1 MSNTEKKSANS
12 IWDKIVGFVAMVWL
26 RYIKPSWSHFRWRDR
41 LAGDTLPVPKNI
53 ITRADIQSFLNECY
67 PVFDWTMDDIT
78 QLTDT
83 FYPLPYIY
91 NEYYD
96 AKKAGGGNKF
106 KGDCDDYHSV
116 VWHVLN
122 YNSID
127 CALITLVTKPFTK
140 SHTMCAYKATEGG
153 RTVYYVIDYN
163 WIRGVYTSLEDFVN
177 AYKLPVR
184 YWQLDKYDY
193 GKRKFYYVDKKKF

>member
-1 MSNTEKKSANS
+1 MSKIEKGN
-12 IWDKIVGFVAMVWL
+12 ILDKIIAFVARIWL
-26 RYIKPSWSHFRWRDR
+26 RYLKPSWSHFRWRDR

-78 QLTDT
+78 QLTDS
-83 FYPLPYIY
+83 FKPLPYIY

-96 AKKAGGGNKF
+96 AKKAGGSTKF
-106 KGDCDDYHSV
+106 KDDCDGFHSV
-116 VWHVLN
+116 VYHVLN
-122 YNSID
+122 ANSIE

-177 AYKLPVR
+177 AYKLPVC

-193 GKRKFYYVDKKKF
+193 GNRKFYYVAKENF

>member
-1 MSNTEKKSANS
+1 MSNTDKKSANS
-12 IWDKIVGFVAMVWL
+12 ILDKIIGFVAMVWL

-67 PVFDWTMDDIT
+67 PVFEWTMDGIT
-78 QLTDT
+78 QLTDS
-83 FYPLPYIY
+83 YRPLPYLY

-106 KGDCDDYHSV
+106 KDDCDGYHTV

-122 YNSID
+122 YNSIE

-140 SHTMCAYKATEGG
+140 SHTMCAYKVKESGAAK
-153 RTVYYVIDYN
+153 YYVVDYN
-163 WIRGVYTSLEDFVN
+163 SIKGPYKDLESFVDF
-177 AYKLPVR
+177 YRLPVR

-193 GKRKFYYVDKKKF
+193 EKQMFVKIKEL

>member
-1 MSNTEKKSANS
+1 MF
-12 IWDKIVGFVAMVWL
+12 DKIIGFIAKIWL
-26 RYIKPSWSHFRWRDR
+26 SYIKPYWSRFRWRDR

-67 PVFDWTMDDIT
+67 PVFEWTMDGIT
-78 QLTDT
+78 QLTDS
-83 FYPLPYIY
+83 YRPLPYLY

-96 AKKAGGGNKF
+96 AKKAGGAAKF
-106 KGDCDDYHSV
+106 KDDCDGYHTV

-122 YNSID
+122 ANSIE

-193 GKRKFYYVDKKKF
+193 EKQMFVKVKEL

>member
-1 MSNTEKKSANS
+1 MSNTDKKSANG

-67 PVFDWTMDDIT
+67 PVFEWTMDGIT
-78 QLTDT
+78 ELTDS
-83 FYPLPYIY
+83 YRPLPYLY

-96 AKKAGGGNKF
+96 AKKAGSGNKF
-106 KGDCDDYHSV
+106 KDDCDGYHSV

-122 YNSID
+122 YNSIE

-163 WIRGVYTSLEDFVN
+163 RIRGVYTSLEDFVN
-177 AYKLPVR
+177 AYKLPVC

-193 GKRKFYYVDKKKF
+193 GNRKFYYVAKENF